1 LEKNH
6 DRVRASFKARP
17 KGKEKII
24 IETHLQK
31 VPKQYYGSGK
41 RSEDNSKSLKDK
53 KILQYYMKNIKIFNF
68 HNPFYILQI
77 YNPLYVLLAF
87 TQLKL

>member
-1 LEKNH
+1 MIESGRLSK
-6 DRVRASFKARP
+6 P
-17 KGKEKII
+17 GLKGRKKLLSKP
-24 IETHLQK
+24 TS
-31 VPKQYYGSGK
+31 KQYYGSGK